1 LEAIMLRNSA
11 KSVLVLAVLA
21 AAGCA
26 SVPERDAAM
35 EDARVSVNAARSN
48 PQVASYAPAELDQ
61 AVATLRQADDL
72 AARGGRI
79 GEVHQ
84 LAMLASQRAALAQ
97 EAARTRVEEAAL
109 LVQRRANDAQLTANE
124 SRRQAESAQIQ
135 ATAAQREAEEAQ
147 RLASSLQSPANA
159 YAPPAYDYRRRQ
171 NERLYEANVS
181 YVRAVVGPPQQ
192 RCWVERERVD
202 NRCAAGVNI
211 PGAIIGGAIGGIL
224 GHQIGGGRGQD
235 IATGIG
241 ILGGAAVGANVGR
254 GSDDPVYTQNVQR
267 CEYVPTSASL
277 DYWDVTYN
285 FGGYEHRVQMTTP
298 PGATILVNAQGE
310 PRF

>member
-202 NRCAAGVNI
+202 NRGAAGVNI

>member
-1 LEAIMLRNSA
+1 MLRNSA
-11 KSVLVLAVLA
+11 KSVLVLAMLA

-26 SVPERDAAM
+26 SVPERDAVM

-61 AVATLRQADDL
+61 AVATLRQADEL

-79 GEVHQ
+79 AEVHQ

-97 EAARTRVEEAAL
+97 EAARARSEQAAL
-109 LVQRRANDAQLTANE
+109 MVQRRANDAQLTANL
-124 SRRQAESAQIQ
+124 SQRQAESAQIQ
-135 ATAAQREAEEAQ
+135 ANAAQRQAEEAQ
-147 RLASSLQSPANA
+147 RVASSMQSRADT

-171 NERLYEANVS
+171 DERLYEANVS

-192 RCWVERERVD
+192 RCWVDRERVD
-202 NRCAAGVNI
+202 NRGSAGVNI

-241 ILGGAAVGANVGR
+241 VLGGAAVGANVGR
-254 GSDDPVYTQNVQR
+254 GSDGAVYIQNVQR
-267 CEYVPTSASL
+267 CDYVPTSASL

-285 FGGYEHRVQMTTP
+285 FAGYEHRVQMTTP
-298 PGATILVNAQGE
+298 PGATIVVNAQGE
-310 PRF
+310 PRV

>member
-1 LEAIMLRNSA
+1 MLKNSA
-11 KSVLVLAVLA
+11 KSVLVLAMLA

-26 SVPERDAAM
+26 SIPERDGVM

-72 AARGGRI
+72 AARGGRM

-84 LAMLASQRAALAQ
+84 LAMLASQRAAFAQ
-97 EAARTRVEEAAL
+97 DAARTRSEQAAL
-109 LVQRRANDAQLTANE
+109 MVQRRANDAQSTANQ
-124 SRRQAESAQIQ
+124 SQRQAESAQIQ
-135 ATAAQREAEEAQ
+135 ATAAQRQAEEAQ
-147 RLASSLQSPANA
+147 RVASSMQLRADA

-171 NERLYEANVS
+171 NEPVYEANVT

-192 RCWVERERVD
+192 LCWVDRERVGGSS
-202 NRCAAGVNI
+202 GVNI

-224 GHQIGGGRGQD
+224 GHQIGGGRGREF
-235 IATGIG
+235 ATGIG
-241 ILGGAAVGANVGR
+241 VLGGAAVGANVGR
-254 GSDDPVYTQNVQR
+254 GSDGAVYTQNVQR

-277 DYWDVTYN
+277 DYWDVTYTY
-285 FGGYEHRVQMTTP
+285 GGYEHRVQMTTP
-298 PGATILVNAQGE
+298 PGTTIWVNAQGE
-310 PRF
+310 PRV

>member
-1 LEAIMLRNSA
+1 MLRNSA

-26 SVPERDAAM
+26 SVPERDAVM

-48 PQVASYAPAELDQ
+48 PQVASYAPAELDR

-97 EAARTRVEEAAL
+97 EAARTRSEEAAL
-109 LVQRRANDAQLTANE
+109 MVQRRANDAQLTANL

-135 ATAAQREAEEAQ
+135 ATEAQRQAEEAQ
-147 RLASSLQSPANA
+147 RLASSMQSRADA

-192 RCWVERERVD
+192 LCWVDRERVD
-202 NRCAAGVNI
+202 NRVSAGVNI

-235 IATGIG
+235 FATGIG
-241 ILGGAAVGANVGR
+241 VLGGAAVGANVGR
-254 GSDDPVYTQNVQR
+254 GSDGPVYTQNVQR
-267 CEYVPTSASL
+267 CEYVSTSASL

-298 PGATILVNAQGE
+298 PGTTIMVNAQGE
-310 PRF
+310 PRV

>member
-1 LEAIMLRNSA
+1 MLRNSA

-61 AVATLRQADDL
+61 AIATLRQADDL
-72 AARGGRI
+72 AAGGGRM

-97 EAARTRVEEAAL
+97 EAARTRSDEAAL
-109 LVQRRANDAQLTANE
+109 MVQRRANDAQLTANL

-135 ATAAQREAEEAQ
+135 ATAAQGQAEEAQ
-147 RLASSLQSPANA
+147 RVASSMQSRADA

-192 RCWVERERVD
+192 RCWVGREQVD
-202 NRCAAGVNI
+202 NRGSAGVNI

-241 ILGGAAVGANVGR
+241 VLGGAAVGANVGR
-254 GSDDPVYTQNVQR
+254 GTDGPVYTQNVQR

-298 PGATILVNAQGE
+298 PGATIVVNAQGE
-310 PRF
+310 PRV

>member
-1 LEAIMLRNSA
+1 
-11 KSVLVLAVLA
+11 
-21 AAGCA
+21 
-26 SVPERDAAM
+26 M

-97 EAARTRVEEAAL
+97 EAARTRSEGAAL
-109 LVQRRANDAQLTANE
+109 MVQRRANDAQLTANL

-135 ATAAQREAEEAQ
+135 ATEAQRQAEEAQ
-147 RLASSLQSPANA
+147 RLASSMQSRADA
-159 YAPPAYDYRRRQ
+159 YAPAAYDGRRLQ
-171 NERLYEANVS
+171 NERLYEANVT

-192 RCWVERERVD
+192 LCWVDRERVN
-202 NRCAAGVNI
+202 NRGSGGVNI

-235 IATGIG
+235 FATGIG
-241 ILGGAAVGANVGR
+241 VLGGAAVGANIGR
-254 GSDDPVYTQNVQR
+254 GSDGPVYTQNVQR
-267 CEYVPTSASL
+267 CDYVPTSASL

-285 FGGYEHRVQMTTP
+285 FGGYEHRAQMTTT
-298 PGATILVNAQGE
+298 PGTTIVVNAQGE
-310 PRF
+310 PRV